1 MHLSRLLLAGLV
13 VLLFLSPAAA
23 LAQSGNP
30 ADAKKAY
37 VHRLQLAD
45 RVRVAV
51 YQEDDLTSVVRID
64 ARGMINLPLLG
75 EISIGGL
82 TVTEAQDAIQ
92 RAYRD
97 NRYLRSPQV
106 TLSVEEYAPRE
117 VSIHG
122 QVRSPGRYSLPNES
136 TFTVEELVTK
146 AGGLNDIAKG
156 NSVTV
161 RRTLPDGTTQTFT
174 VNVES
179 IIKGRRNDP
188 KIAESNI
195 LLLPGDI
202 VFVPERLI

>member
-1 MHLSRLLLAGLV
+1 MKPSALLLC
-13 VLLFLSPAAA
+13 LLATFLSVPV

-64 ARGMINLPLLG
+64 ARGTINLPLLG
-75 EISIGGL
+75 EIGIGGL
-82 TVTEAQDAIQ
+82 TVPEAQETIQ
-92 RAYRD
+92 RAYRE
-97 NRYLRSPQV
+97 NRYLRNPQV

-156 NSVTV
+156 GAVSV
-161 RRTLPDGTTQTFT
+161 RRTLPDGSTQTFT
-174 VNVES
+174 VDVES
-179 IIKGRRNDP
+179 IIKGRRSDP
-188 KIAESNI
+188 RIAESNI

-202 VFVPERLI
+202 VYVPERLI

>member
-1 MHLSRLLLAGLV
+1 MSPRPLIILLLA
-13 VLLFLSPAAA
+13 A
-23 LAQSGNP
+23 LILPLPLQAQSGNP

-37 VHRLQLAD
+37 IHRLQLAD

-64 ARGMINLPLLG
+64 ARGRINLPLLG
-75 EISIGGL
+75 EIEIGGL
-82 TVTEAQDAIQ
+82 TVSEAQEAIQ
-92 RAYRD
+92 TAYRD
-97 NRYLRSPQV
+97 QRYLRSPQV

-122 QVRSPGRYSLPNES
+122 QVRSPGRYALPNES
-136 TFTVEELVTK
+136 TFTVEELVTR

-156 NSVTV
+156 SAVTV

-174 VNVES
+174 VDVES
-179 IIKGRRNDP
+179 IIRGRRSNP

>member
-1 MHLSRLLLAGLV
+1 MITHRLLLLIVAAS
-13 VLLFLSPAAA
+13 LLGAPTST

-30 ADAKKAY
+30 ADAKKSY

-64 ARGMINLPLLG
+64 ARGRINLPLLG
-75 EISIGGL
+75 EVPIGGL
-82 TVTEAQDAIQ
+82 TVSEAQETIQ
-92 RAYRD
+92 SAYRE
-97 NRYLRSPQV
+97 NRFLRNPQV

-156 NSVTV
+156 SAVTV
-161 RRTLPDGTTQTFT
+161 RRTLADGTTQTFT
-174 VNVES
+174 VDVQS

-188 KIAESNI
+188 KVAESNI

-202 VFVPERLI
+202 VYVPERLI